1 MDQYRDGRYRQP
13 GVADRTPPMPNT
25 LSVRSSMPT
34 YSQGGSRQ
42 SWNSSNQ
49 FDSSNYGEGYYPNQQ
64 SAKPDSQW
72 QEQPKPARPVVPPEV
87 KELMKSLN
95 LSPSD
100 LQKLSQLPDNQL
112 SVDNLA
118 RAIGNL
124 KQQKGNPH
132 KEQQQQPA
140 ASSMRSRQPQTS
152 YNRDSSYNSQSILGA
167 APGGYSGRYSDSSP
181 NPTLRNKVGGIKVTV
196 KSVAPSPK
204 RDQQMNY
211 GDRSYRKADTYYP
224 DQSYNSSAPHSGG
237 YDESGSY
244 MRSRGGQQQTRQYEE
259 EEQYGRPRME
269 QPHSSPHGGPQGR
282 GLLKRPDSSYVSD
295 SPARKQSRWEKPKSS
310 GLLGNPMQP
319 NSLGLET
326 LAASVG
332 HNTSPYN
339 VTQAALLNPL
349 VLAQRDPSVLEA
361 QLKAIEALQ
370 AGSVAMNR
378 QEPSFEHR
386 DRDNDMDNNNRGRR
400 QGGDIISH
408 VIKEVNEMR
417 KMQGRVLYLRYKS
430 NRIMES
436 DLRQLAEAFGK
447 VTNLLTIRAKIPNGY
462 HQAFMEMDHWDCAAA
477 MLERYMTKS
486 PLIKG
491 CVVMVQK
498 SNYKD
503 LKLRYAQ
510 NRGQTKRNRSLSVSP
525 VRKGTT
531 QLGDKRGRDERGRD
545 AREDRPAREARS
557 ARDTREDRG
566 RKSLENSRSNNSAEK
581 RVAPK
586 SEEKRRSERE
596 RDSGRR
602 RTPDKDRRRRESRR
616 SNERKRTNDRKPNE
630 ATSDANKSSDSKKSS
645 EQKKSSDAG
654 KSSEKIVEK
663 EEKEES
669 KMRGEKEEE
678 KQDGEAGKVKDEIDP
693 LDTIADELALHD
705 EFVLMDEVGY
715 EPSKKKI
722 EKSDLS
728 DLEGGVLDLEN
739 LNVDVTEDKVDPEV
753 AEDQGSQ
760 DAGTEAEEDQ
770 KDESTDDKED
780 VTQVRVCADKE
791 NEKDENEERDQ
802 VNDKEE
808 KEEVNDEDGAG
819 EDGKVQEQLEDT
831 EQKKEEELDS
841 GDKVDEQ
848 EKEIQETGMIDAG
861 EEEAGKDQKEDLPVV
876 GVTPSREGSP
886 TEDLKDVDVG
896 KMDEGSQENKE
907 DDVLVDGVTE
917 NLKEIKGMETNLSTA
932 DQDTENLTDNH
943 IMSHDMAH
951 DADNHMNETSQ
962 SYESDDKKENH
973 ENNDDVTK
981 LKEAISITLTYV
993 ESAQEH
999 LTALTKVTKN
1009 KAAQA
1014 VAKKL
1019 RLCLEEA
1026 ASSLTCVSDDVKL
1039 EE

>member
-1 MDQYRDGRYRQP
+1 
-13 GVADRTPPMPNT
+13 
-25 LSVRSSMPT
+25 
-34 YSQGGSRQ
+34 
-42 SWNSSNQ
+42 
-49 FDSSNYGEGYYPNQQ
+49 
-64 SAKPDSQW
+64 
-72 QEQPKPARPVVPPEV
+72 
-87 KELMKSLN
+87 
-95 LSPSD
+95 
-100 LQKLSQLPDNQL
+100 
-112 SVDNLA
+112 
-118 RAIGNL
+118 
-124 KQQKGNPH
+124 
-132 KEQQQQPA
+132 
-140 ASSMRSRQPQTS
+140 
-152 YNRDSSYNSQSILGA
+152 
-167 APGGYSGRYSDSSP
+167 
-181 NPTLRNKVGGIKVTV
+181 
-196 KSVAPSPK
+196 
-204 RDQQMNY
+204 
-211 GDRSYRKADTYYP
+211 
-224 DQSYNSSAPHSGG
+224 
-237 YDESGSY
+237 
-244 MRSRGGQQQTRQYEE
+244 
-259 EEQYGRPRME
+259 ME

-282 GLLKRPDSSYVSD
+282 GLLKRPDSSYAND

-332 HNTSPYN
+332 HNASPYN

-349 VLAQRDPSVLEA
+349 VLAQQDPSMLEA
-361 QLKAIEALQ
+361 QLKAIKALQ

-386 DRDNDMDNNNRGRR
+386 DHDNEMDNNNRGRR
-400 QGGDIISH
+400 QDGNIISH
-408 VIKEVNEMR
+408 VLKEVNEMR

-510 NRGQTKRNRSLSVSP
+510 NRGPTKRNRSLSVSP

-531 QLGDKRGRDERGRD
+531 QLGDKRGRDDRGRD
-545 AREDRPAREARS
+545 AREDRPARS
-557 ARDTREDRG
+557 ARDTRDDRS

-581 RVAPK
+581 RVAPR

-602 RTPDKDRRRRESRR
+602 RTPDKDRRKRESRR
-616 SNERKRTNDRKPNE
+616 SNERKRTTDRKPNE
-630 ATSDANKSSDSKKSS
+630 TTSDANKSSDPKKSS

-654 KSSEKIVEK
+654 KLSEKIVEK
-663 EEKEES
+663 EEKEEI
-669 KMRGEKEEE
+669 KMKEEE

-739 LNVDVTEDKVDPEV
+739 LNVDVAEDKVDPEV

-760 DAGTEAEEDQ
+760 DAGTEEEEQ
-770 KDESTDDKED
+770 KDESTDDKENLA
-780 VTQVRVCADKE
+780 QEDKV
-791 NEKDENEERDQ
+791 NEKKDGNEKRDE
-802 VNDKEE
+802 VNDEEE
-808 KEEVNDEDGAG
+808 KEEVNDEEGAG
-819 EDGKVQEQLEDT
+819 EEEKVQERLDDM

-841 GDKVDEQ
+841 KDRVDEQ
-848 EKEIQETGMIDAG
+848 ENEIQETGMNDGG
-861 EEEAGKDQKEDLPVV
+861 EAREDEKEDLPVV

-886 TEDLKDVDVG
+886 TEDLKDVEVG
-896 KMDEGSQENKE
+896 KMEEGSQKEE
-907 DDVLVDGVTE
+907 DDVVDAVTE
-917 NLKEIKGMETNLSTA
+917 NLKEIKGMETNLSTT
-932 DQDTENLTDNH
+932 DQDTNNTTNNH
-943 IMSHDMAH
+943 IMSHDDPDDTAH
-951 DADNHMNETSQ
+951 DTDNHMNETSQ
-962 SYESDDKKENH
+962 SHDSDDRNENH
-973 ENNDDVTK
+973 ENTDDVTK

-1026 ASSLTCVSDDVKL
+1026 ASSLTCVADDVKG